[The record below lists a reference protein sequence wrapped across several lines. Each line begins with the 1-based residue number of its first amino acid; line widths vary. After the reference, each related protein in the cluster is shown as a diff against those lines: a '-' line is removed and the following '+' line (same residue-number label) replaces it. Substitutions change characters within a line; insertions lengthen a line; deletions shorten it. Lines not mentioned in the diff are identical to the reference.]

1 MNLVRDNFETQ
12 NTLSQCRSTLYPA
25 HRVLAAFPFFNE
37 EDKLRQMAPRLREG
51 YVDAFI
57 GVNDGSTDRGSE
69 ILRQHGINVIDQPHR
84 GVGACIKQ
92 AVKHA
97 RENGYDILV
106 IMAGNDKDDPAQ
118 IPLLLR
124 PIIEDRTD
132 YVQGSRFLSGGSS
145 PNLPVFRF
153 LAIKVLSFLFK
164 ISGWRECTDLT
175 NGFRAYRV
183 SLFDDPRINIWQSWL
198 DGYDFE
204 YYLHWKVVN
213 CGYRLCEVPVTKTYP
228 RNKNV
233 PYTKIRPFIG
243 WWQMLRPF
251 VLLSLG
257 VRK

>member
-1 MNLVRDNFETQ
+1 MTQDHRELLVDSLGLRAP
-12 NTLSQCRSTLYPA
+12 LYPG
-25 HRVLAAFPFFNE
+25 HRVLAMFPFLNE
-37 EDKLRQMAPRLREG
+37 EDKLREMAPRLRDG
-51 YVDAFI
+51 YVDCFM
-57 GVNDGSTDRGSE
+57 GVNDGSTDRGADV
-69 ILRQHGINVIDQPHR
+69 LRQHGIKVIELSHR
-84 GVGACIKQ
+84 GVGACIKE

-97 RENGYDILV
+97 QEYEYDILV
-106 IMAGNDKDDPAQ
+106 IMAGNDKDDPAE

-124 PIIEDRTD
+124 PIIENQAD

-145 PNLPVFRF
+145 PNLPTFRF
-153 LAIKVLSFLFK
+153 VAIKVLSFLFK
-164 ISGWRECTDLT
+164 IYGWHRCTDLT

-183 SLFDDPRINIWQSWL
+183 SLFDDPRINIWQNWL

-204 YYLHWKVVN
+204 YYLHWKVFK
-213 CGYRLCEVPVTKTYP
+213 CGYRLREVPVTKTYP
-228 RNKNV
+228 RNKDV